1 MAAGWEQTPMVWVAL
16 KDPRSKRRS
25 LSIICLDLANAY
37 GSVPHVLI
45 LFALGRYKIPEDWI
59 TLVIKKNFMASFY
72 GRGSTASRLEPLQGG
87 SLLFTTKYYNGLWGR
102 TSASGFTSD
111 WY

>member
-1 MAAGWEQTPMVWVAL
+1 MLQKGLILKMAAGWEQTPMVWVAL

-37 GSVPHVLI
+37 GSVPHVFI

-59 TLVIKKNFMASFY
+59 TLVIK
-72 GRGSTASRLEPLQGG
+72 
-87 SLLFTTKYYNGLWGR
+87 YYNGLWRR